1 MECIDYGS
9 VFSIL
14 PHQTGPDLE
23 ILTLSCTKFSRSQA
37 PLVYPQKILYWGTI
51 YNKGMGFFWEKTSRA
66 KLITHLFPSFGVDP
80 PTAIALSQ
88 TAIVTP
94 RPRTNTLTC
103 LRKICSSWGRDGIP
117 SASRA
122 CYCIL
127 GCR

>member
-1 MECIDYGS
+1 MG
-9 VFSIL
+9 
-14 PHQTGPDLE
+14 Q
-23 ILTLSCTKFSRSQA
+23 FSRFYLIRPGLIWKFWLFLGQNFHRARLS
-37 PLVYPQKILYWGTI
+37 LFILKKILYGGTI
-51 YNKGMGFFWEKTSRA
+51 YNRGMGFFWEKTSRA

-94 RPRTNTLTC
+94 RSRTNTLTC
-103 LRKICSSWGRDGIP
+103 LWKICSSWGRDGIP